1 MNEWKWDMKNRKIKK
16 NPGNRFSTYAQ
27 IIGCNKKVWGL
38 ERKISHHE
46 ITEI

>member
-1 MNEWKWDMKNRKIKK
+1 MRREKSKKLK

-27 IIGCNKKVWGL
+27 INGCNIRSMRPRK
-38 ERKISHHE
+38 KISHHE

>member
-1 MNEWKWDMKNRKIKK
+1 MKNEKLK

-27 IIGCNKKVWGL
+27 INGCNKKVWGL
-38 ERKISHHE
+38 EEKILHQE